1 MLLGAFPSSR
11 PPLLRQLILE
21 AQIKSRAKKK
31 KKKKK
36 KTSRFPLLKKP
47 DCTSSRGGVAHRKE
61 EQTLKKLQRVPAC
74 LRRRRGVVR
83 VSLRISSYSFR
94 RAAPGR
100 RRRRRRAK

>member
-21 AQIKSRAKKK
+21 AQIKSRA
-31 KKKKK
+31 KKKK

-74 LRRRRGVVR
+74 AAAAA
-83 VSLRISSYSFR
+83 SYGL
-94 RAAPGR
+94 A
-100 RRRRRRAK
+100 